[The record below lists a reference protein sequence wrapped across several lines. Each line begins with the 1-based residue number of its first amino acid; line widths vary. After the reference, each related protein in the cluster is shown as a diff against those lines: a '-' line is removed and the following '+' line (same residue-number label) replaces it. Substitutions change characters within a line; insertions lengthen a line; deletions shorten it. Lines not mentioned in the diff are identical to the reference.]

1 MTKKLVEL
9 FNLADADLE
18 ENPPEHE
25 MPVTTT
31 LEEIDNIIER
41 VDLALPTVRDL
52 DTADSELDELAQTA
66 RDGYDQMMDLALNVE
81 PRFSGPIFQ
90 TAATMIG
97 HAITAKTAKL
107 DKKLRMIDLQLKK
120 ARLDQV
126 ERKEQRQTESQDIVP
141 GVGTV
146 LDRNEIL
153 KLLAQENKNA
163 KTDK

>member
-9 FNLADADLE
+9 FNLADQDLA
-18 ENPPEHE
+18 ENPVEDDFPA
-25 MPVTTT
+25 PAT

-52 DTADSELDELAQTA
+52 DTADQELDSLAQTA
-66 RDGYDQMMDLALNVE
+66 RDGYDQMMDLAMNVE

-90 TAATMIG
+90 TASTMIG

-126 ERKEQRQTESQDIVP
+126 ERREQQKSQTADAIP
-141 GVGTV
+141 GVGAV

-163 KTDK
+163 RPDK

>member
-18 ENPPEHE
+18 ENPPEYDV
-25 MPVTTT
+25 PAPAT

-41 VDLALPTVRDL
+41 VDLALPAVRDL
-52 DTADSELDELAQTA
+52 DTADQELDSLAQTA

-126 ERKEQRQTESQDIVP
+126 ERREQQKLQTADTIP
-141 GVGTV
+141 GVGAV

>member
-1 MTKKLVEL
+1 
-9 FNLADADLE
+9 
-18 ENPPEHE
+18 
-25 MPVTTT
+25 
-31 LEEIDNIIER
+31 
-41 VDLALPTVRDL
+41 VDLALPAVRDL
-52 DTADSELDELAQTA
+52 DTADQELDDLAQTA

-120 ARLDQV
+120 ARLDQID
-126 ERKEQRQTESQDIVP
+126 RKEQQRQQATDVIP

-146 LDRNEIL
+146 LDRNQML
-153 KLLAQENKNA
+153 KLLAEESKNA

>member
-18 ENPPEHE
+18 ENPPEYD
-25 MPVTTT
+25 MPAPTT

-41 VDLALPTVRDL
+41 VDLALPAVRDL
-52 DTADSELDELAQTA
+52 DTADNELDELAQTA
-66 RDGYDQMMDLALNVE
+66 RDGYDQMMDLAMNVE

-126 ERKEQRQTESQDIVP
+126 ERKEQRQIESRDVVP

>member
-9 FNLADADLE
+9 FNLADQDLM
-18 ENPPEHE
+18 ENPVEDDF
-25 MPVTTT
+25 PVPST
-31 LEEIDNIIER
+31 LEEIDSIIER

-52 DTADSELDELAQTA
+52 DTADQELDSLAQTA
-66 RDGYDQMMDLALNVE
+66 RDGYDQMMDLAMNVE

-126 ERKEQRQTESQDIVP
+126 ERREQQKSQSADAIP
-141 GVGTV
+141 GIGTV

-163 KTDK
+163 RPDK

>member
-9 FNLADADLE
+9 FNLADQDLE
-18 ENPPEHE
+18 ENPVEHDL
-25 MPVTTT
+25 PTPAA

-52 DTADSELDELAQTA
+52 DTADQELDSLAQTA
-66 RDGYDQMMDLALNVE
+66 RDGYDQMMDLAMNVE

-126 ERKEQRQTESQDIVP
+126 ERKEQQKAQSADAIP

>member
-9 FNLADADLE
+9 FNIADQDLE
-18 ENPPEHE
+18 ENPVERDLPA
-25 MPVTTT
+25 PAT
-31 LEEIDNIIER
+31 LAEINDIIER

-126 ERKEQRQTESQDIVP
+126 ERREQQKAQTADTIP
-141 GVGTV
+141 GIGTV

>member
-9 FNLADADLE
+9 FNLADQDLA
-18 ENPPEHE
+18 ENPVEDDFPA
-25 MPVTTT
+25 PAT

-52 DTADSELDELAQTA
+52 DTADQELDSLAQTA
-66 RDGYDQMMDLALNVE
+66 RDGYDQMMDLAMNVE

-90 TAATMIG
+90 TASTMIG

-126 ERKEQRQTESQDIVP
+126 ERREQQKSQTADAIP
-141 GVGTV
+141 GVGAV

>member
-9 FNLADADLE
+9 FNLADQDLA
-18 ENPPEHE
+18 ENPVEDDFPA
-25 MPVTTT
+25 PAT

-52 DTADSELDELAQTA
+52 DTADQELDSLAQTA
-66 RDGYDQMMDLALNVE
+66 RDGYDQMMDLAMNVE

-126 ERKEQRQTESQDIVP
+126 ERREQQKSQTADAIP
-141 GVGTV
+141 GVGAV

>member
-9 FNLADADLE
+9 FNIADQDLE
-18 ENPPEHE
+18 ENPVEHDL
-25 MPVTTT
+25 PAPAT
-31 LEEIDNIIER
+31 LAEINDIIER

-52 DTADSELDELAQTA
+52 DTADSELDDLAQTA

-126 ERKEQRQTESQDIVP
+126 ERREQQKAQSADAIP
-141 GVGTV
+141 GIGTV

>member
-9 FNLADADLE
+9 FNLADQDLA
-18 ENPPEHE
+18 ENPVEDDFPA
-25 MPVTTT
+25 PAT

-52 DTADSELDELAQTA
+52 DTADQELDSLAQTA
-66 RDGYDQMMDLALNVE
+66 RDGYDQMMDLAMNVE

-126 ERKEQRQTESQDIVP
+126 ERREQQKSQTADAIP
-141 GVGTV
+141 GVGAV

-163 KTDK
+163 RTDK

>member
-9 FNLADADLE
+9 FNLADQDLE
-18 ENPPEHE
+18 ENP
-25 MPVTTT
+25 VTDDFPAPAT
-31 LEEIDNIIER
+31 LEEIDSIIER
-41 VDLALPTVRDL
+41 VDLALPAVRDL
-52 DTADSELDELAQTA
+52 DTADQELDDLAQTA

-120 ARLDQV
+120 ARLDQID
-126 ERKEQRQTESQDIVP
+126 RKEQQRQQAADTIP

-146 LDRNEIL
+146 LDRNQML
-153 KLLAQENKNA
+153 KLLAEESKNA

>member
-9 FNLADADLE
+9 FNLADQDLE
-18 ENPPEHE
+18 ENP
-25 MPVTTT
+25 VTDDFPAPAT
-31 LEEIDNIIER
+31 LEEIDSIIER
-41 VDLALPTVRDL
+41 VDLALPAVRDL
-52 DTADSELDELAQTA
+52 DTADQELDDLAQTA

-120 ARLDQV
+120 ARLDQID
-126 ERKEQRQTESQDIVP
+126 RKEQQRQQATDVIP

-146 LDRNEIL
+146 LDRNQML
-153 KLLAQENKNA
+153 KLLAEESKNA

>member
-9 FNLADADLE
+9 FNLADQDLE
-18 ENPPEHE
+18 ENPVEHDL
-25 MPVTTT
+25 PTPAT
-31 LEEIDNIIER
+31 LEEIDDIIER

-52 DTADSELDELAQTA
+52 DTADQELDSLAQTA
-66 RDGYDQMMDLALNVE
+66 RDGYDQMMDLAMNVE

-126 ERKEQRQTESQDIVP
+126 ERKEQQKAQSSDVIS

>member
-9 FNLADADLE
+9 FNLADQDLA
-18 ENPPEHE
+18 ENPVEDDFPA
-25 MPVTTT
+25 PAT

-52 DTADSELDELAQTA
+52 DTADQELDSLAQTA

-107 DKKLRMIDLQLKK
+107 DKKLRMVDLQLKK

-126 ERKEQRQTESQDIVP
+126 AKKDAPPEEAAIQGQGMII
-141 GVGTV
+141 
-146 LDRNEIL
+146 DRNELLRSIL
-153 KLLAQENKNA
+153 GKRN
-163 KTDK
+163 D

>member
-1 MTKKLVEL
+1 MTRKLVEL
-9 FNLADADLE
+9 FNIADQDLA
-18 ENPPEHE
+18 ENPLEHDL
-25 MPVTTT
+25 PTPAT
-31 LEEIDNIIER
+31 LEEINDIIER

-52 DTADSELDELAQTA
+52 DTADNELDDLAQTA
-66 RDGYDQMMDLALNVE
+66 RDGYDQMMDLAMNVE

-126 ERKEQRQTESQDIVP
+126 ERKEQRQIESRDVVP

-153 KLLAQENKNA
+153 KLLAQENKNT
-163 KTDK
+163 KLDK

>member
-9 FNLADADLE
+9 FNLADQDLA
-18 ENPPEHE
+18 ENPVEDDFLAPA
-25 MPVTTT
+25 T

-52 DTADSELDELAQTA
+52 DTADQELDSLAQTA

-126 ERKEQRQTESQDIVP
+126 ERKEQQKSQTAGAIP
-141 GVGTV
+141 GVGAV

>member
-9 FNLADADLE
+9 FNLADQDLE
-18 ENPPEHE
+18 ENPLEEDFPA
-25 MPVTTT
+25 PAT
-31 LEEIDNIIER
+31 LEEIDSIIER
-41 VDLALPTVRDL
+41 VDLALPTVRNL
-52 DTADSELDELAQTA
+52 DTADQELDDLAQTA

-107 DKKLRMIDLQLKK
+107 DKKLRMVDLQLKK
-120 ARLDQV
+120 ARLDQI
-126 ERKEQRQTESQDIVP
+126 ERKEQQRLQATDTIP
-141 GVGTV
+141 GVGSV
-146 LDRNEIL
+146 LDRNQML
-153 KLLAQENKNA
+153 KLLAEESKNA

>member
-9 FNLADADLE
+9 FNLADQDLA
-18 ENPPEHE
+18 ENPVEDDFPA
-25 MPVTTT
+25 PAT

-52 DTADSELDELAQTA
+52 DTADQELDSLAQTA
-66 RDGYDQMMDLALNVE
+66 RDGYDQMMDLAMNVE

-90 TAATMIG
+90 TASTMIG

-126 ERKEQRQTESQDIVP
+126 ERREQQKLQTADAIP
-141 GVGTV
+141 GVGAV

>member
-9 FNLADADLE
+9 FNLADQDLA
-18 ENPPEHE
+18 ENPVEDDFPA
-25 MPVTTT
+25 PTT

-52 DTADSELDELAQTA
+52 DTADQELDSLAQTA
-66 RDGYDQMMDLALNVE
+66 RDGYDQMMDLAMNVE

-126 ERKEQRQTESQDIVP
+126 ERKEQQKAQSADAIP

>member
-1 MTKKLVEL
+1 MTRKLVEL
-9 FNLADADLE
+9 FNLADTDLK
-18 ENPPEHE
+18 ENPPEYDI
-25 MPVTTT
+25 PVPAT

-126 ERKEQRQTESQDIVP
+126 ERREQRQIESRDIVP

>member
-9 FNLADADLE
+9 FNLADQDLA
-18 ENPPEHE
+18 ENPVEDDFPA
-25 MPVTTT
+25 PAT

-52 DTADSELDELAQTA
+52 DTADQELDSLAQTA
-66 RDGYDQMMDLALNVE
+66 RDGYDQMMDLAMNVE

-126 ERKEQRQTESQDIVP
+126 ERREQQKSQTADAIP
-141 GVGTV
+141 GVGAV

-163 KTDK
+163 RPDK